1 MLCCSPMN
9 RNYSVWLLLAA
20 FILVFGYFGIDK
32 FVHPLLWT
40 GYLPLWMHGLLGMDK
55 NIWIKIVGASEI
67 GMALLL
73 LIPHIYA
80 RLAGTILVIL
90 HLAAVLVQVGW
101 NDIGVRDIG
110 LMLAAGALLVLLWND
125 WKKA

>member
-1 MLCCSPMN
+1 MN

>member
-1 MLCCSPMN
+1 MN

-80 RLAGTILVIL
+80 RLAGTIFVIL